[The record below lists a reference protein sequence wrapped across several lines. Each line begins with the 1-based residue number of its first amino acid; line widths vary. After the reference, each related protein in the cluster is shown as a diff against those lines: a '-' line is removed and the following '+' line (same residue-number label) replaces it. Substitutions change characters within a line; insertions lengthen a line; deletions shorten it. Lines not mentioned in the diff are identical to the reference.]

1 MHHWLNAQIETDK
14 YKGLENLWILVSVD
28 TENKTPADTRGQS
41 SFFLPL
47 LFLFS

>member
-28 TENKTPADTRGQS
+28 TENKTPVDTRGQS
-41 SFFLPL
+41 TFFLPL